1 MRTMNA
7 EALNAIAVHPEVR
20 PWLGFSD
27 PLAEIDLTG
36 PVSNPDNFAFLTKQG
51 DGGYMLL
58 KIQPG
63 LYAAHTLAMPSA
75 RGKPMFKL
83 MREGFAAMFLTTDAI
98 EIVSQVPDGNEAAE
112 NWSALAGFRNT
123 FRREAYFPL
132 MGERVG
138 CQFKSLTYGDWVVK
152 DRANLEQGQAFYE
165 RTFGMPLVD
174 PVCAAWI
181 GATIRGCVAGNATKV
196 VGLYNRWSPVAGY
209 AEATLLSITPPV
221 VEIGDAVI
229 GLEAGQMSLLAA
241 RSVPFH

>member
-7 EALNAIAVHPEVR
+7 EALNLVAAHPEVR
-20 PWLGFSD
+20 PWLGLSD
-27 PLAEIDLTG
+27 PLAEINLASVTE
-36 PVSNPDNFAFLTKQG
+36 NPNNFAFLTKQG
-51 DGGYMLL
+51 DGAYMLL

-83 MREGFAAMFLTTDAI
+83 MREGFATMFLTTDAV

-138 CQFKSLTYGDWVVK
+138 CQFKSLMYGDWCVK
-152 DRANLEQGQAFYE
+152 DRDNLVHGQALYE
-165 RTFGMPLVD
+165 RAFGSSSED
-174 PVCAAWI
+174 PVYAAWI
-181 GATIRGCVAGNATKV
+181 GATIRGCFAGNATKA
-196 VGLYNRWSPVAGY
+196 VGLYNRWAPVAGY
-209 AEATLLSITPPV
+209 AEAKLVSATPPV
-221 VEIGDAVI
+221 VGIGDAVI
-229 GLEAGQMSLLAA
+229 GLDNGRLEVFSA

>member
-7 EALNAIAVHPEVR
+7 EALNAIAAHPEVR
-20 PWLGFSD
+20 PWLGFPD
-27 PLAEIDLTG
+27 PLVEIDLSG
-36 PVSNPDNFAFLTKQG
+36 AVSNPSNFAFLTKQG

-98 EIVSQVPDGNEAAE
+98 EIVSQVPDGNDAAE

-138 CQFKSLTYGDWVVK
+138 CQFKSLTYGDWCVK
-152 DRANLEQGQAFYE
+152 DRDNLVQGQALYE
-165 RTFGMPLVD
+165 RAFGGPSED
-174 PVCAAWI
+174 PVYAAWI
-181 GATIRGCVAGNATKV
+181 GATIRGCFAGNATKA
-196 VGLYNRWSPVAGY
+196 VGLYNRWAPLAGY
-209 AEATLLSITPPV
+209 AEATLLSVTPPV
-221 VEIGDAVI
+221 VEMADAVI
-229 GLEAGQMSLLAA
+229 GLDNGRLEVFQA